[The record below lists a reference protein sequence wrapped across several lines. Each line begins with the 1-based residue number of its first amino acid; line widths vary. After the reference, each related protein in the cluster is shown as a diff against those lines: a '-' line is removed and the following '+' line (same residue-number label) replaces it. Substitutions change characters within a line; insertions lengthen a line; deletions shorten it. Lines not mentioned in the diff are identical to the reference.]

1 MYKRQFF
8 FKGEY
13 DNGTWTP
20 LICFTWE
27 KLAHKLENG
36 LIKGPLTGTEEDVAG
51 LVRRMH
57 DRDNRRYYEA
67 KDRAE
72 KLEKHKGEFFMDT
85 PSAGLGDS
93 PELLDLLEYLKDTA
107 YYWPA
112 CQFGKPN
119 GKTEPP
125 CVTSPNRWHCSRPG
139 DWTHFPIWRKHAW
152 RQPKD

>member
-1 MYKRQFF
+1 MGIPNKRQKEIVLRKLDGWTFVALMEL
-8 FKGEY
+8 EY
-13 DNGTWTP
+13 KEP
-20 LICFTWE
+20 SS
-27 KLAHKLENG
+27 
-36 LIKGPLTGTEEDVAG
+36 LTGTEAYLAG
-51 LVRRMH
+51 MVRRMH

-72 KLEKHKGEFFMDT
+72 NLEKPKGEFFMDT

-139 DWTHFPIWRKHAW
+139 DWAHFPIWRKHAW